1 MIMTDIG
8 DFYEPASAQR
18 TACRK
23 AIVNRV
29 DVFVYAKRSARFCV
43 IEYLIPGEHPGSRK
57 LHRHLRLIEE
67 DEEEYKVA
75 THLHKGD
82 EIKLSF
88 DDEFEEFRPQP
99 FRRRVLNYLFILS
112 HPITDRKE

>member
-1 MIMTDIG
+1 MTNLG
-8 DFYEPASAQR
+8 DFSEPVSAKR

-23 AIVNRV
+23 AIINRV
-29 DVFVYAKRSARFCV
+29 DVFVEAKRSARFCV

-57 LHRHLRLIEE
+57 LQRHLRLIEE

-75 THLHKGD
+75 SHLHKGD

-88 DDEFEEFRPQP
+88 NDEFEEFRPQP
-99 FRRRVLNYLFILS
+99 FSRRVLNYLFIFS
-112 HPITDRKE
+112 HPITDDVE